1 MRAEFSLDY
10 DVLTLERS
18 HKVYLMARFVAGRAP
33 QATQRRPLNISLV
46 IDRSGSMAGSKMDY
60 TRQAAQFL
68 VQHLSAVDVFSVVVY
83 SDTVETII
91 PPSPVVNKDAMTQ
104 RISAIRS
111 MGTTN
116 LSAGWLEGCQ
126 NVMRHHQAD
135 TLNRVIIMSD
145 GLANR
150 GITDVAQLVA
160 LARQKH
166 EEGVSTTT
174 MGLGKDFNEDLLM
187 AMADA
192 GGGAFYFIESPEV
205 APDIFQEELRGLLS
219 VVGQNLKVSLLP
231 TVEVTAVRQLNA
243 YPMSSEGTGASFRLG
258 DIFAEEVKT
267 LLLELN
273 IPALKTLGTQR
284 IATLRFEYDE
294 ITEGGTTHQS
304 LEMPVMVNVKTGEL
318 PAPAQDVVK
327 AVLLLQAANAR
338 QEAVQSADQGDFL
351 SASQALRRV
360 ADDIVASGV
369 ADDKLSEERQALL
382 QQAERLEKG
391 REGYDGY
398 SRKTMSTQ
406 AYYTQIN
413 RHENTVALRMREAAR
428 GKNVADANRI
438 TSDGEHPV
446 VVPPPPVPDEIVPYQ
461 PNVTPTHVSWRGRV
475 FPLIGDVIRLG
486 RAKHNEIV
494 IDEHGVSRFHAQL
507 RREGDGLVVE
517 DLGSTNGTMVGGQR
531 LQAPYRLSV
540 GDVVYLCDEKLIF
553 RLEKTDLTDTNKKE

>member
-10 DVLTLERS
+10 DVLTLERP
-18 HKVYLMARFVAGRAP
+18 HKLYLMARFVAGKAP
-33 QATQRRPLNISLV
+33 LAVPRRPLNISLV

-68 VQHLSAVDVFSVVVY
+68 VQHLSATDVFSVVVY

-91 PPSPVVNKDAMTQ
+91 PPSPVVNKDAMIQ
-104 RISAIRS
+104 RIGAIRA

-126 NVMRHHQAD
+126 NVMRHHQTD

-150 GITDVAQLVA
+150 GITDVVQLVA

-174 MGLGKDFNEDLLM
+174 MGLGKDFHEDLMM

-205 APDIFQEELRGLLS
+205 APHIFQEELRGLLS
-219 VVGQNLKVSLLP
+219 VVGQNLKVTLAP
-231 TVEVTAVRQLNA
+231 TSEVATVRQLNA
-243 YPMSSEGTGASFRLG
+243 YPTALEGQDATFRLG
-258 DIFAEEVKT
+258 DIFAEEIKT

-273 IPALKTLGTQR
+273 IPKLSALGTQR
-284 IATLRFEYDE
+284 IATLRFNYDE
-294 ITEGGTTHQS
+294 IAEGGTTHQS
-304 LEMPVMVNVKTGEL
+304 FEMSVMVNVGTGEL

-338 QEAVQSADQGDFL
+338 QEAVQSADKGDFL

-360 ADDIVASGV
+360 ADEIVASGV
-369 ADDKLSEERQALL
+369 ADDKLDEERQALL

-391 REGYDGY
+391 RDGYDDY
-398 SRKTMSTQ
+398 SRKTMATQ
-406 AYYTQIN
+406 AYYSQTN
-413 RHENTVALRMREAAR
+413 RHENTVALRIREAAR
-428 GKNVADANRI
+428 SKDAVDANRI

-446 VVPPPPVPDEIVPYQ
+446 VVPPLAMPDDIVPYQ
-461 PNVTPTHVSWRGRV
+461 PNVTPTHLSWRGQV
-475 FPLIGDVIRLG
+475 FPLVGDVIRLG

-494 IDEHGVSRFHAQL
+494 IDEHGVSRFHAQV
-507 RREGDGLVVE
+507 RREGDGFIIE
-517 DLGSTNGTMVGGQR
+517 DVGSTNGTMVGGQR

-540 GDVVYLCDEKLIF
+540 GDVVYLCDEKLVF
-553 RLEKTDLTDTNKKE
+553 RLAKADES